1 MSVLKQS
8 VLVGKTCGLGD
19 GTFPVAT
26 TTEKLHPLDLSA
38 RVEMVLDT
46 LSVWNTRRRQRQ
58 QLRTLPDN
66 MLRDIGVSRLDAEA
80 EAAKPFWRA

>member
-1 MSVLKQS
+1 
-8 VLVGKTCGLGD
+8 
-19 GTFPVAT
+19 
-26 TTEKLHPLDLSA
+26 
-38 RVEMVLDT
+38 MVLDT

-80 EAAKPFWRA
+80 EAAKPFWQA